1 MGRAS
6 HGKACPW
13 EGLPMGKAF
22 SLARL
27 LRGKVS
33 IHHMGLSSSH
43 VLFPMTWGVFPLA
56 SPGLVSHWKGLS
68 LESLPMG
75 RASHGKAF
83 PWEGLPMERASH
95 WQGFSGARFLFITW
109 ACPHP
114 MCCSPWHGGCFLW
127 LLLGW
132 FLIGKVCHWKGF
144 PWGGL
149 PMGRPSHGK
158 GFSLARFLRGKVS
171 IHHMGL
177 SSSHVLFPMTWGVFP
192 LASPGLVSHWKGL
205 SLERLPMGR
214 PSHGKAFPWE
224 GLLIGK
230 VPQGQG
236 FYSSHGLVL
245 IPCVVPHDLGGVS
258 SGFSWAGFSLERFVI
273 GKASHGEAFPWQGLP
288 MGRPSHWQGSSGARF
303 LFITWPCPHPM
314 CCSPWPGGCFL
325 WLLLGWFLIVRVCHW
340 KG

>member
-95 WQGFSGARFLFITW
+95 WQGFSGARFLSITW

-114 MCCSPWHGGCFLW
+114 MCCSPWPGGCFLW

-144 PWGGL
+144 PWEGL
-149 PMGRPSHGK
+149 PMGRASRGK

-171 IHHMGL
+171 IHQMGLSSSHVLFPMPWGGVSSGFSWAGFPLERFVIGKASHGKAFPWEGLPMGRASHWQGFSGARFSIHQMGL
-177 SSSHVLFPMTWGVFP
+177 SSSHVLFPMTWGEFP
-192 LASPGLVSHWKGL
+192 LASPGLVSHWKGW

-214 PSHGKAFPWE
+214 ASHGKGFPWEGLPMGRASHGKAFPMTNLSNEKPAQEKPEETPMSW
-224 GLLIGK
+224 GTT
-230 VPQGQG
+230 QG
-236 FYSSHGLVL
+236 
-245 IPCVVPHDLGGVS
+245 
-258 SGFSWAGFSLERFVI
+258 
-273 GKASHGEAFPWQGLP
+273 
-288 MGRPSHWQGSSGARF
+288 MGRSPSDE
-303 LFITWPCPHPM
+303 
-314 CCSPWPGGCFL
+314 
-325 WLLLGWFLIVRVCHW
+325 
-340 KG
+340 